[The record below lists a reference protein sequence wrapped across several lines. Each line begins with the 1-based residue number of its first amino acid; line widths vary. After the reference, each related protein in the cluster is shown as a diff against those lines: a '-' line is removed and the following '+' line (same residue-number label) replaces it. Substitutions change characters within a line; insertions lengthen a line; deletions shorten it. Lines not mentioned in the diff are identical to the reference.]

1 MVLVRVLPLLQGAD
15 KLLDAFFSLISKTN
29 SWVGGV
35 YAQQLVLDPLTPFDG
50 TAQHILD
57 LRLSRLAMREEDLH
71 QTGESLVDTV
81 TITRGDFIRQRVQT
95 FVAIREVMAAQ

>member
-1 MVLVRVLPLLQGAD
+1 MILVRVLPLLQSAD
-15 KLLDAFFSLISKTN
+15 QLLHAILSLIGKAH
-29 SWVGGV
+29 SWIGCID
-35 YAQQLVLDPLTPFDG
+35 AQQLILYPLTPFDG

-57 LRLSRLAMREEDLH
+57 FRLSRLAMREEDLH

-81 TITRGDFIRQRVQT
+81 TITRGDFIRQCEQT